1 MTGKFRY
8 RRKKGFTLIE
18 LMLVVAII
26 LVLLG
31 FLVPKFSAYQNKAK
45 ITKAVNTAKQ
55 IETAAMASYGDNDGK
70 FDEVDVKNCISTLT
84 SAGETG
90 VELGSD
96 DQNITVNYESD
107 KNTYTLEIDAAD
119 NSYIVRK
126 EGIEIFPNDE
136 N

>member
-55 IETAAMASYGDNDGK
+55 IETAAMASYRDNDGK

-107 KNTYTLEIDAAD
+107 KDTYTLEIDAAD